1 VLRSRPRVKSAK
13 SLRMMEKHR
22 TMCLRLHG
30 TEWRGWATKAGEG
43 RHGTKHI
50 LLKGLYN
57 SNIRIIIL
65 LISRVSY
72 MNSDMAERHEVT
84 ASIHR
89 ALVEVYTLKQEGLPL
104 TMDYHAYDLYNDY
117 PWRLAEDATFEL
129 DGQGGMR
136 AVFRSEGLRQDILES
151 VRPRED
157 TAGDVV
163 QREEQTEEYMEG
175 VEPNIGEADSMPD
188 QESTPPTIEPDSLKS
203 EDSEDEEFS
212 RSDRQRAMGGEDQIS
227 PADDSWQDVALE
239 DPLIKFAVS
248 CGTRS
253 QPH

>member
-1 VLRSRPRVKSAK
+1 
-13 SLRMMEKHR
+13 
-22 TMCLRLHG
+22 
-30 TEWRGWATKAGEG
+30 
-43 RHGTKHI
+43 
-50 LLKGLYN
+50 
-57 SNIRIIIL
+57 
-65 LISRVSY
+65 

-157 TAGDVV
+157 MAGDVV
-163 QREEQTEEYMEG
+163 QQEEQTEEYMEG

-212 RSDRQRAMGGEDQIS
+212 RSDRQRAMGGEDRIS